1 MFAKNSSLETVGND
15 IDTVIGA
22 SVKVEGNFVCDGNI
36 VIEGEVR
43 GIIETGGYLQIGT
56 NAVIV
61 ADIQAGNSKISGK
74 VQGNIVVKGHLELT
88 ETAQINGDI
97 KVASLAIAKGAT
109 LNGNCV
115 MNQVKGEVK
124 AAPDAS
130 ISDDAE

>member
-1 MFAKNSSLETVGND
+1 MFTKNSSLEAVDKD

-61 ADIQAGNSKISGK
+61 ADVQAGNAKISGK
-74 VQGNIVVKGHLELT
+74 VQGKLIVKGHLELT
-88 ETAQINGDI
+88 ETAQITGDI
-97 KVASLAIAKGAT
+97 KVGSLEIASGAV
-109 LNGNCV
+109 LNGHCAIS
-115 MNQVKGEVK
+115 KAHAEVIEEEGPG
-124 AAPDAS
+124 AQ
-130 ISDDAE
+130 